1 MKWVNH
7 AVCTA
12 SIVYCFTG
20 SFLFS
25 GLSLIG
31 VSIPDRLDGR
41 APDKGS
47 EGFRY
52 WIARHRGWSHFF
64 LPYFLGIIIV
74 EWLVTPGVV
83 PAYFRIY
90 LYYLEFVFIGA
101 LFHIFEDMLCGR
113 VPFWGNKHRFGLR
126 LFEVGSWK
134 EYVLSLFIALACI
147 RFDVF
152 GFYYD
157 LMWSFR
163 HFVAEIF

>member
-25 GLSLIG
+25 GLALIG

-41 APDKGS
+41 PPDKGS
-47 EGFRY
+47 EGLRY
-52 WIARHRGWSHFF
+52 WMAHHRGWSHFF
-64 LPYFLGIIIV
+64 LPYLLGIVIL
-74 EWLVTPGVV
+74 ELLVTPGVV

-90 LYYLEFVFIGA
+90 LYYLEFVLIGA

-134 EYVLSLFIALACI
+134 EYVLSLFIALVSI

-157 LMWSFR
+157 LMWSFK
-163 HFVAEIF
+163 HFVAEIL